1 MRACALAPS
10 VCAGAATDMKQR
22 SQCQCSRR
30 HCFDRS
36 HGSRLLRCASSVD
49 PSGRRVTHNLSDA
62 IADLDFYRQLY
73 SAEAKHATLKP
84 PDLVRG
90 SSAGLSWR
98 VSPSLSGIGGGSA
111 AGVFL

>member
-1 MRACALAPS
+1 MPSTAAACGDVL
-10 VCAGAATDMKQR
+10 
-22 SQCQCSRR
+22 RR
-30 HCFDRS
+30 CDHD
-36 HGSRLLRCASSVD
+36 
-49 PSGRRVTHNLSDA
+49 DA

-84 PDLVRG
+84 PDLVRR